1 MSTPLHKRW
10 LSRFLKKYNTG
21 GYFHEG
27 DVTLN
32 PNKDFYEF
40 PKTKKERITDLK
52 TLMDKYEVYIPYIDL
67 GRENRF
73 RTIDHPFELRDSVRK
88 ELSQILRMNETKKVK
103 IKAPREGSGIAQFF
117 KESFAFGTTTIAIFM
132 VLLLAT
138 NVQAYSQVATYWWDT
153 VSGENE
159 HVTQNLEKLAKVD
172 ENAKETKNLPLSL
185 DATHASADNKT
196 GSGSGQILDVTIPVY
211 PPDNRIVIPK
221 IGQNIPIQE
230 IAPDNL
236 IREDWQALED
246 DIQKGLQKGVV
257 HYPGTAVPG
266 QIGNVFI
273 TGHSSYYVW
282 APGEY
287 KDTFALLHNLEIGD
301 TIIIYY
307 NENKYTYVI
316 EERKVVK
323 PNQVDVL
330 KQSDDRRLTLMTC
343 TPIGTA
349 LNRLILVAKQI

>member
-1 MSTPLHKRW
+1 MSNPLHKRW

-21 GYFHEG
+21 GFFHEG
-27 DVTLN
+27 DITLN
-32 PNKDFYEF
+32 PKEDFYEY
-40 PKTKKERITDLK
+40 PSVKKEKITDLK
-52 TLMDKYEVYIPYIDL
+52 ALMDKYEVYTPYIDL

-73 RTIDHPFELRDSVRK
+73 RTIDHPLELRDSVRK
-88 ELSQILRMNETKKVK
+88 ELSQLIGTTEIKKVPQAK
-103 IKAPREGSGIAQFF
+103 KEQSGTFRFF

-138 NVQAYSQVATYWWDT
+138 NVQAYSQVASYWWDT
-153 VSGENE
+153 LSGKNE

-172 ENAKETKNLPLSL
+172 ENAKETNNLPLTL
-185 DATHASADNKT
+185 DATHTSAGDSTGT
-196 GSGSGQILDVTIPVY
+196 GSGRILDLTIPVY

-230 IAPDNL
+230 VAPDNL
-236 IREDWQALED
+236 ISEDWQALED

-287 KDTFALLHNLEIGD
+287 KDTFALLHNLEVGD

-323 PNQVDVL
+323 PSQVDVL
-330 KQSDDRRLTLMTC
+330 KQSDDKRLTLMTC

-349 LNRLILVAKQI
+349 LNRLILVAKQV